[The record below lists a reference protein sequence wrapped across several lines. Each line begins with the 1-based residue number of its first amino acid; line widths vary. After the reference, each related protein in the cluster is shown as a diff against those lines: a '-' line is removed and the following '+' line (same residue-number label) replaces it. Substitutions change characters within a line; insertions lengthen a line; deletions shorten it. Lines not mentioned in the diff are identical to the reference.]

1 MKRTILCFVAATVC
15 ALLVLPAVASAQD
28 RPLLLVPF
36 DKEGVDQ
43 AFYDRLSA
51 QIRADAVRSSDYEPL
66 ETAETGNMADLL
78 FAVGCDDVDVEC
90 LQLIGESFNAEA
102 IMWGSVWRSDRG
114 VLLEVKIFDVLSG
127 GYILDPPLEKSFETS
142 DDELAFRLITGEI
155 QQIFFPYT
163 GEVTVTATEPSV
175 TVLFDGQ
182 EVGDTSAGPVK
193 LTGRPLGKHIITGV
207 KEGREIT
214 EEVVILFDEPVD
226 IEIDMS
232 KESIAG
238 PGGDGEGGYTGT
250 IVAGSVGGAFL
261 IGGAIF
267 GVLVLGVE
275 DEVSTLAKDPALAP
289 GGPKKADQ
297 LRDTGPTYA
306 TIANI
311 CYGIGAAAIVL
322 AGVLY
327 FFEGGES
334 AEEPTEPSAATLTPF
349 FTPDGKVGFGFSG
362 SF

>member
-1 MKRTILCFVAATVC
+1 MKKQILCFVAATLC
-15 ALLVLPAVASAQD
+15 ALLVLPAVASAQS
-28 RPLLLVPF
+28 RPLLIVPF

-43 AFYDRLSA
+43 AFYDRLTG
-51 QIRADAVRSSDYEPL
+51 QIRGDAARSSDYEPL
-66 ETAETGNMADLL
+66 ETAETGSMADLL

-114 VLLEVKIFDVLSG
+114 VLLEVKLFDVLSG
-127 GYILDPPLEKSFETS
+127 AYILEPPLEKSFETA
-142 DDELAFRLITGEI
+142 DDDMAFRLITGEI

-182 EVGDTSAGPVK
+182 EVGSTSGGPVK
-193 LTGRPLGKHIITGV
+193 LTGRPLGQHIITAV
-207 KEGREIT
+207 KEGREIS
-214 EEVVILFDEPVD
+214 EGVVLLFDEAVT

-232 KESIAG
+232 KETTDG
-238 PGGDGEGGYTGT
+238 PVDGGGGGYTGT

-261 IGGAIF
+261 VGGAIF

-275 DEVSTLAKDPALAP
+275 GDVDDLGSDPKFSN
-289 GGPKKADQ
+289 GGPKRADQ
-297 LRDTGPTYA
+297 LRDTGTNYA

-311 CYGIGAAAIVL
+311 CFGIGSAAIVL
-322 AGVLY
+322 AGVLF
-327 FFEGGES
+327 FFEGGDDA
-334 AEEPTEPSAATLTPF
+334 AEETEPAANVWTPWV
-349 FTPDGKVGFGFSG
+349 TPEGGVGFGLSG